1 MYGLGRIERDDPHPG
16 AFALVSA
23 LAMVGAR
30 NALHERP
37 ECAAMVLLPAFM
49 LAAHAYADAPA
60 RRARLGFGAALVAHQ
75 ARRGLGE
82 GVEGEGLDE
91 GHAAREGDHLGT
103 RGHSE
108 EGADLGGGH
117 AAGACGV
124 GIHPRIEP

>member
-1 MYGLGRIERDDPHPG
+1 MRRDADLGHDLEDLAAQRDI
-16 AFALVSA
+16 A
-23 LAMVGAR
+23 LAGA
-30 NALHERP
+30 
-37 ECAAMVLLPAFM
+37 VLQ
-49 LAAHAYADAPA
+49 H
-60 RRARLGFGAALVAHQ
+60 FGTAIAHQ